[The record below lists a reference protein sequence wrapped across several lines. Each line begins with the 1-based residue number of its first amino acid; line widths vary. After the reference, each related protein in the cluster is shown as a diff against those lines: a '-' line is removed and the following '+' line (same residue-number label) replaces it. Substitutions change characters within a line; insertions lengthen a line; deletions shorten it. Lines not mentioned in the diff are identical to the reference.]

1 MGRVTA
7 HDLYS
12 YFTIKCGFYYVIKTS
27 LLPYSGIPANSIGNR
42 HTKQENLAITSP
54 KYCNQIVIIVSK
66 ITHLF
71 SSHFYVKNDVF
82 VPFLC
87 KSCPFELF
95 LCKFLLLIFGIKIYS
110 KNNNFLVLETQQVR
124 DFY

>member
-1 MGRVTA
+1 M
-7 HDLYS
+7 
-12 YFTIKCGFYYVIKTS
+12 IKTS
-27 LLPYSGIPANSIGNR
+27 LLPYSGTPANSIGNR

-87 KSCPFELF
+87 NLAPFELF